1 MGKDGKNNISGLQMR
16 KSIVLILLGFFIS
29 SCSFPKIIV
38 YDDPLSASQHN
49 DLGVIYEKKGEFDL
63 AEKEYK
69 KAINKDKNWYLP
81 YFNLGNLYYK
91 MGKKEK
97 AIEYYLKSLEK
108 ERNPDTLNNLA
119 YVLYEFG
126 RYEEAKKY
134 IEEALSL
141 KKDPN
146 YEDTY
151 KKILEKLNH

>member
-1 MGKDGKNNISGLQMR
+1 MR
-16 KSIVLILLGFFIS
+16 KSFIAILLGFFIL
-29 SCSFPKIIV
+29 SCSIPKIVV
-38 YDDPLSASQHN
+38 YDDPLSASEHN
-49 DLGVIYEKKGEFDL
+49 DLGVIYEKKGKFDL

-69 KAINKDKNWYLP
+69 KAISNDKNWYLP

-91 MGKKEK
+91 MGQKEK
-97 AIEYYLKSLEK
+97 AVEYYLKSLEK

-119 YVLYEFG
+119 YVLYELG

-134 IEEALSL
+134 IEEALSI

>member
-1 MGKDGKNNISGLQMR
+1 MKKF
-16 KSIVLILLGFFIS
+16 VLFIITILFNL
-29 SCSFPKIIV
+29 SCSMPKIIV
-38 YDDPLSASQHN
+38 YNDPLSAYEHN
-49 DLGVIYEKKGEFDL
+49 DLGVIYEKKGMFDL

-91 MGKKEK
+91 KGDREK
-97 AIEYYLKSLEK
+97 AIDYYLKALEK
-108 ERNPDTLNNLA
+108 EKNPDVLNNLA
-119 YVLYEFG
+119 YVLYELG

-134 IEEALSL
+134 IEEAITM

-151 KKILEKLNH
+151 KNIIQKLK